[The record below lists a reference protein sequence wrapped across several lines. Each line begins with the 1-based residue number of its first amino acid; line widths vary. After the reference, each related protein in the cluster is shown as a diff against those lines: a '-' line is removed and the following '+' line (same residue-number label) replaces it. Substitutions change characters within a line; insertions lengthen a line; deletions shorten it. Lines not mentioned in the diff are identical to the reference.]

1 MENGMIILKPAEQ
14 LAREDL
20 IRQTLEA
27 AARRLECLTGN
38 PTYQQA
44 WRIASRAIRS
54 MPLDVC

>member
-1 MENGMIILKPAEQ
+1 VENDMIIAKSAEQ

-44 WRIASRAIRS
+44 WRIAARSIRS
-54 MPLDVC
+54 MPLGEY

>member
-1 MENGMIILKPAEQ
+1 MIIAKSAEQ

-44 WRIASRAIRS
+44 WRIAARSIRS
-54 MPLDVC
+54 MPLGEY